1 MPKDGAVQMSYTVVF
16 TDFAKASVS
25 LSAVEA
31 KARDEIAKVL
41 FGISETLP
49 RWGFHTFEMPDGRE
63 FIAWLHGEQGEVE
76 IDLVA
81 GHDSLGCIED
91 KAEWLGLTGEITV
104 PVPYTTK

>member
-1 MPKDGAVQMSYTVVF
+1 MSYTVVF
-16 TDFAKASVS
+16 TDVAKATAEASVS

-41 FGISETLP
+41 FGMSETLP
-49 RWGFHTFEMPDGRE
+49 RWGFHTFEMRDGLE
-63 FIAWLHGEQGEVE
+63 FIAWFHGEQGEIE
-76 IDLVA
+76 IDLVVR
-81 GHDSLGCIED
+81 HDSLGCIED